1 MEEEDYIVKGE
12 SEAPK
17 KKKKN
22 TLKIIG
28 LVICILV
35 LAYAS
40 LCVAVDI
47 YATKGT
53 VKDAELLERIEKE
66 ESEQST
72 TKATKS
78 TTETTTASDVTVLK
92 KKTYDISGNELTISF
107 SVDNNTKATTLMS
120 SIKANDRDTANIMFL
135 EALYVSQKLADSY
148 DEYGIMVEYNDLFY
162 MLNCKDGKNYTVGS
176 NSDGSTTLKKPD
188 WITDDSDEMQSLI
201 KANES
206 IVQDVINAYTS
217 LTK

>member
-40 LCVAVDI
+40 LRVAVDI
-47 YATKGT
+47 YVTKGT

-120 SIKANDRDTANIMFL
+120 SIKANDRDT
-135 EALYVSQKLADSY
+135 
-148 DEYGIMVEYNDLFY
+148 
-162 MLNCKDGKNYTVGS
+162 T
-176 NSDGSTTLKKPD
+176 
-188 WITDDSDEMQSLI
+188 
-201 KANES
+201 
-206 IVQDVINAYTS
+206 
-217 LTK
+217 